1 LKKKSDIV
9 RRIKFKHSLILDRKD
24 IWLMDVQDYSTG
36 QGSSQDKDGLAGLCS
51 GDLTAS
57 LLAAPVGICVIKGRI
72 IEWGNPA
79 FYRMLGRPQ
88 GSLESKDIAALY
100 PTPKEFLRVGG
111 RLDTQ
116 VRQFGTGMVD
126 TRLLRSDGTAFDC
139 RVRAAL
145 LYPEKASSAMVLY
158 ASDITEIKSLNTQQQ
173 QAQKMEAI
181 SVLAGGISHDFNN
194 LLMGVQ
200 GHLSLMRINVDSPEK
215 ITSHIQQ
222 IGKLVETAADLTS
235 RLLGFARGGKYQISV
250 LDIHQVL
257 SVALNIFKPAHRG
270 ITILEHFDANPLA
283 VDGDSSQL
291 EKVMLNLL
299 VNGSQAMVDSGT
311 IHVTTR
317 SIYVDEH
324 HGYHFEVAPG
334 SYAEISVRD
343 EGIGMDEDTR
353 KKVFDPFFST
363 KEIGNQKGRGLG
375 LSTVYGIVKNHGG
388 FITVDSKKGHG
399 SDFRVCL
406 PCSQHPPDKVSDSEE
421 NTLEK
426 MPKGSETIL
435 FADDEAEI
443 LNLGREFLKKQ
454 GYRTLL
460 ARNGKEAVE
469 VFQQHS
475 HEISLAVLD
484 LIMPEMDGKEAFFE
498 MRKIRPDIKV
508 LVSTGFNVDE
518 DVEALLDQGC
528 YGFLQKPF
536 SMHKFLQTIREILDC
551 TDTCRPDK

>member
-1 LKKKSDIV
+1 
-9 RRIKFKHSLILDRKD
+9 
-24 IWLMDVQDYSTG
+24 MGVQDYSTG
-36 QGSSQDKDGLAGLCS
+36 QGSPRDNDGLGGLSS

-57 LLAAPVGICVIKGRI
+57 LLEAPVGICVVKGRI

-88 GSLESKDIAALY
+88 GSLESTDIAELY
-100 PTPKEFLRVGG
+100 PTPKEFFRVGRG
-111 RLDTQ
+111 LETQ

-145 LYPEKASSAMVLY
+145 LYPGNADSAMVLY
-158 ASDITEIKSLNTQQQ
+158 ASDITEIKSRRTQQQ

-215 ITSHIQQ
+215 IASHIQQ

-250 LDIHQVL
+250 LDIHQVV
-257 SVALNIFKPAHRG
+257 SVAVNIFKPAHRDV
-270 ITILEHFDANPLA
+270 TILEDFESELLA

-317 SIYVDEH
+317 RLYIDED
-324 HGYHFEVAPG
+324 HGYPFEVTPG
-334 SYAEISVRD
+334 PYAEISVRD
-343 EGIGMDEDTR
+343 EGIGMDEETR
-353 KKVFDPFFST
+353 KRVFDPFFST

-388 FITVDSKKGHG
+388 FITVNSKKGHG
-399 SDFRVCL
+399 ADFRVCL
-406 PCSQHPPDKVSDSEE
+406 PCSLHSPEKAPDSEE

-435 FADDEAEI
+435 FVDDEEEI
-443 LNLGREFLKKQ
+443 LNLGRDFLKKL
-454 GYRTLL
+454 GYQTLL
-460 ARNGKEAVE
+460 ARNGKEAIE
-469 VFQQHS
+469 IFQRHS

-484 LIMPEMDGKEAFFE
+484 LIMPEMDGKEAFCE

-528 YGFLQKPF
+528 HGFLQKPF
-536 SMHKFLQTIREILDC
+536 SMHKFSQTIREILDC
-551 TDTCRPDK
+551 TDTCRPGK